1 MQTLKLESQ
10 PDPMQTSEIRDNYPR
25 SIALS
30 EGNRNLSYDQLN
42 RRADR
47 FAGYLA
53 QLGVLSGGTVAICM
67 ERSFDWIVAALGI
80 MRAGA
85 AYVPLDTAWPDSR
98 LRFAV
103 HDSGATVVV
112 ARATLLDRLRV
123 KARGVDPH
131 LDAEAIAAAA
141 AMPCEVIHPDSLA
154 YVIYTS
160 GSTGVPKGV
169 EITHANLAH
178 LVHWHRNAF
187 DVTRR
192 DRVSHLL
199 GLGFDAAVLEIWPH
213 LCAGATLC
221 LADDATRSSPE
232 LIQQWMVRERV
243 TIGIV
248 PAVLGARLI
257 AMAWP
262 ATTALRLLITGG
274 DVLHHGPAADL
285 PFEVVNNY
293 GPTECTVVSTWAL
306 LKPEEEGVPA
316 IGLPIAGASIYL
328 LNEKGEQVADG
339 QAGEIYIGG
348 GGVGRGYRNLPELTE
363 RRFLTDPFAAD
374 GTRMYRTGDR
384 GVRRGDGNIEFRGRL
399 DRQAKI
405 RGHRVE
411 LDEIGSVLNR
421 HPSVEFAA
429 AIANLSGSGENR
441 LVAYVLPKTDV
452 QVPTALELQKY
463 LLRSLPD
470 YMIPAVFVRLR
481 EIPVSLNGKIDLS
494 MLPRPTAANLLEQIA
509 AKALASPIAE
519 RLLTIVRELLE
530 RNTIALEDN
539 FFLVGGHSL
548 LGMQLV
554 MRVRK
559 EFGVGLSLRQLFET
573 PTVEGLASSLELIL
587 GREWLAEVW
596 AELLGRDNIQLDD
609 NFFGLGGT
617 PELLAFVQRRIAAE
631 FGRQIPLDQLMENP
645 TLQQQAE
652 LTRGS
657 GKAEP
662 VLPPGVIALQP
673 KGTRNRIYW
682 IHYLSVNLAKL
693 MGDDQPFVVVRLMA
707 EDFASLGERPTLES
721 IAASHVNKILSTQ
734 PDGPY
739 TVGGFSLAGILAFE
753 VAQQLQAAGHEVSLL
768 IMLDPPSPCYSGS
781 LRQLTPRLSQP
792 GYLLKRV
799 VRLGL
804 KASLSRAR
812 KHMFEP
818 FTPLLE
824 AESPSTEVEVGQE
837 LIAIGTSGY
846 QPKRYDGRVLLLLA
860 SERPP
865 DIDVLPEWQ
874 ALVPSGLHTQYLDGY
889 HEELTKGI
897 SAQRCVDAILSH
909 LVSATELDPVF
920 EFVPAWKAESQMS

>member
-1 MQTLKLESQ
+1 MRKLKLEDQHVPVQISV
-10 PDPMQTSEIRDNYPR
+10 IRDNYPH

-30 EGNRNLSYDQLN
+30 DGGRNLSYEELD

-53 QLGVLSGGTVAICM
+53 QLGVVSGGSVVICM

-85 AYVPLDTAWPDSR
+85 AYVPLDAAWPDSR
-98 LRFAV
+98 LRLAV

-112 ARATLLDRLRV
+112 ARAALLDRLRV
-123 KARGVDPH
+123 NALGVDPYR
-131 LDAEAIAAAA
+131 DAEAIAAAA

-169 EITHANLAH
+169 EIAHANLAH

-187 DVTRR
+187 DVMQR
-192 DRVSHLL
+192 DRVSHLM

-232 LIQQWMVRERV
+232 LMQQWMVRERMTV
-243 TIGIV
+243 GIV

-257 AMAWP
+257 EMAWP
-262 ATTALRLLITGG
+262 ASTALRLLITGG
-274 DVLHHGPAADL
+274 DVLQHGPAAHL

-306 LKPEEEGVPA
+306 IKPGEEGPPA
-316 IGLPIAGASIYL
+316 IGLPIGGASIYL
-328 LNEKGEQVADG
+328 LNEDGAQVPDG
-339 QAGEIYIGG
+339 QTGEIYIGG
-348 GGVGRGYRNLPELTE
+348 SGVGRGYRNLPDLTE
-363 RRFLTDPFAAD
+363 RSFLPDPFAAE
-374 GTRMYRTGDR
+374 GARMYRTGDR
-384 GVRRGDGNIEFRGRL
+384 GVRRKDGNIEFRGRL

-411 LDEIGSVLNR
+411 LDGIGSVLNQ
-421 HPSVEFAA
+421 HPSIAFAA
-429 AIANLSGSGENR
+429 AIVNVSGPGENQ
-441 LVAYVLPKTDV
+441 LVAYVLPKTGV
-452 QVPTALELQKY
+452 EVPTALALQKY
-463 LLRSLPD
+463 LLRFLPD
-470 YMIPAVFVRLR
+470 YMVPAIFVGLD
-481 EIPVSLNGKIDLS
+481 EIPLSLNGKIDLTR
-494 MLPRPTAANLLEQIA
+494 LPRPTGANLLRQVA
-509 AKALASPIAE
+509 AKTPASPVAE
-519 RLLTIVRELLE
+519 RLLTLVRELLE
-530 RNTIALEDN
+530 RDTIALEDN

-573 PTVEGLASSLELIL
+573 PTVEGLASSVELTL
-587 GREWLAEVW
+587 GREWLAGVW
-596 AELLGRDNIQLDD
+596 AELLGQDNIQLDD
-609 NFFGLGGT
+609 NFFSLGGT
-617 PELLAFVQRRIAAE
+617 PKLLAFVQRRIAAK
-631 FGRQIPLDQLMENP
+631 FGRTIPIDQLMDDP
-645 TLQQQAE
+645 TLRRQSE

-657 GKAEP
+657 GEAQP
-662 VLPPGVIALQP
+662 VLPPGVLALQP
-673 KGTRNRIYW
+673 KGTRDRIYW
-682 IHYLSVNLAKL
+682 IHYLNVSLAKL
-693 MGDDQPFVVVRLMA
+693 MGDDQPFFAVRLMA

-721 IAASHVNKILSTQ
+721 IAAFHVGKILSTD
-734 PDGPY
+734 PHGPY

-753 VAQQLQAAGHEVSLL
+753 VAQQLQAAGHEVSMI
-768 IMLDPPSPCYSGS
+768 IMLDPPGPSYSES
-781 LRQLTPRLSQP
+781 RRQLTPKLSQP

-799 VRLGL
+799 ARLGL
-804 KASLSRAR
+804 KRSLSRAR
-812 KHMFEP
+812 KHVFEP

-824 AESPSTEVEVGQE
+824 AESPRTEVEIGEE

-865 DIDVLPEWQ
+865 DIDVVPEWQ
-874 ALVPSGLHTQYLDGY
+874 ALIPSGLHTQYLDGY
-889 HEELTKGI
+889 HEELTKGPG
-897 SAQRCVDAILSH
+897 AQRVVDAILPH
-909 LVSATELDPVF
+909 LVPATEHDLNALF
-920 EFVPAWKAESQMS
+920 QIT